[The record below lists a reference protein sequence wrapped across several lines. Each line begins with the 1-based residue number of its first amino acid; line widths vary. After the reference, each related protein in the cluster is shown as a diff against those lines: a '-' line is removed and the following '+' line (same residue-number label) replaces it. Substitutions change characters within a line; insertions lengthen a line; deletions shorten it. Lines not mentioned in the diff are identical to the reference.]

1 MVRVRN
7 QVIVFCLALA
17 TPALAAPTPEQ
28 ISGVLKRID
37 TEAGHMEV
45 NTGQGR
51 TMLVTINDETT
62 ATRGG
67 DTVTLEGIEIGSNV
81 RVALVPGKARAHA
94 TAVTVTS
101 FLCRFTKAEP
111 GRVTLQS
118 LEGKPFVVAVNG
130 QTKFTKVTGQEGT
143 AGDFKPGEP
152 VWLALTASDTPTAA
166 SINLVVSPGQ
176 GGRPGIAVSKPRTP
190 RPRAEAK

>member
-7 QVIVFCLALA
+7 QVIVFCLAVA
-17 TPALAAPTPEQ
+17 SPALAAPTPQQ
-28 ISGVLKRID
+28 IAGILKRID
-37 TEAGHMEV
+37 TEMGHMEV
-45 NTGQGR
+45 NTAEGR
-51 TMLVTINDETT
+51 TMLVTIDNETK

-67 DTVTLEGIEIGSNV
+67 DAVTLEGIEVGSNV
-81 RVALVPGKARAHA
+81 RVDLVAGKTRAHA

-101 FLCRFTKAEP
+101 FLCRFSKAEP

-130 QTKFTKVTGQEGT
+130 QTKFTKVQGQEGT
-143 AGDFKPGEP
+143 AGDFKAGEP

-176 GGRPGIAVSKPRTP
+176 GGRPGIAGSKPRTP
-190 RPRAEAK
+190 RPRSEAK